1 MKSVE
6 RAGLT
11 LARTLWRQIH
21 PQAPPVATVATPVTH
36 PRAPAS
42 QARALPVLAS
52 ATGGSAKGNTQ
63 HTPHATAPAVDA
75 TAAPRAVFSRA
86 GGFGVGLRI
95 NTASRACRCP
105 RHELFEQR
113 IGGEPRVL
121 GRADRQL
128 DFAGRFAK
136 IERQKSAATL
146 LATHELTDAVHRFGR
161 ET

>member
-1 MKSVE
+1 MGARKPGE
-6 RAGLT
+6 RASG
-11 LARTLWRQIH
+11 ACQ
-21 PQAPPVATVATPVTH
+21 
-36 PRAPAS
+36 
-42 QARALPVLAS
+42 

-63 HTPHATAPAVDA
+63 HTPHATVPAADA
-75 TAAPRAVFSRA
+75 TAAPRAVLSRA

-95 NTASRACRCP
+95 GTASRACRSP

-113 IGGEPRVL
+113 IGGAPRVL
-121 GRADRQL
+121 GRADREL
-128 DFAGRFAK
+128 DFAGRFAE